1 MRRLALAT
9 LAVIAAIGCTEARA
23 EEPKISTNEEIAGW
37 IQDLVDCGYRRPGTE
52 AGLKAEQY
60 IKRKF
65 EEFGLDQVRL
75 ESIEIDVW
83 HRDKWSLT
91 VKADGQQ
98 HAIPC
103 FPMPFSKFTSTD
115 GTHAEL
121 VYVGEGKESNYDQ
134 VSVDGKIALVDI
146 RFLTLPA
153 ETFTAGA
160 YLSYDPDN
168 TAAQA
173 RDTTATW
180 ISPNREAAYQQA
192 VKAGAVGVVGILK
205 DMPANK
211 CTLYAP
217 YPDPRIEPAPL
228 PMVYIGRDDGAKL
241 RERLQAGAV
250 QARLTYLGRVVP
262 GTTHNVVGILPG
274 KSEDAILISSHHDS
288 PFAGA
293 VEDGSGMSMVLALAK
308 YFGSIPAEKRD
319 KTLWFVASA
328 GHHYGGIGIR
338 TFMKQHAEDLNP
350 SLLCAVHLEH
360 IAREFI
366 EQDGR
371 LVDSGM
377 PQPSAIFVSDN
388 PVLIEPIKQAVVR
401 HNLDRTGIMPSAWG
415 IGGRP
420 PGESSAYH
428 SIGIPNVGLISG
440 PVYLLFEDDTFD
452 KVAVDRLA
460 PTAAVFADVITS
472 YDRTPSEQIRPRAEG
487 E

>member
-1 MRRLALAT
+1 MSRLALAT
-9 LAVIAAIGCTEARA
+9 LAVIAAILCTETWA
-23 EEPKISTNEEIAGW
+23 EERHVATTEEISGW
-37 IQDLVDCGYRRPGTE
+37 IQDPVDCGYRRPGTE
-52 AGLKAEQY
+52 SGLKAEQY
-60 IKRKF
+60 IKQKF
-65 EEFGLDQVRL
+65 EEFGLDRVSL
-75 ESIEIDVW
+75 EPIEIDVW

-91 VKADGQQ
+91 VQADGQQ
-98 HAIPC
+98 RAVPC
-103 FPMPFSKFTSTD
+103 FPMPFSKFTSPD
-115 GTHAEL
+115 GTRAEL
-121 VYVGEGKESNYDQ
+121 VYVGEGKESNYAQ
-134 VSVDGKIALVDI
+134 VSVEGKIAVVDI

-153 ETFTAGA
+153 EKFTAGA

-173 RDTTATW
+173 QDTTATW
-180 ISPNREAAYQQA
+180 ISPNREAAYQRA

-217 YPDPRIEPAPL
+217 YPDPRVAPAAL

-241 RERLQAGAV
+241 RERLQDGAV
-250 QARLTYLGRVVP
+250 QASLTYNGRIVP

-274 KSEDAILISSHHDS
+274 KSDDAILIGSHHDS

-293 VEDGSGMSMVLALAK
+293 VEDASGISMVLALAK
-308 YFGSIPAEKRD
+308 YFGSVPPEKRD

-328 GHHYGGIGIR
+328 GHHYGAIGML

-350 SLLCAVHLEH
+350 KLLCAVHLEH

-371 LVDSGM
+371 LVDSGL

-401 HNLDRTGIMPSAWG
+401 HNLDRTGVMPSAWG

-420 PGESSAYH
+420 PGESSLYH

-460 PTAAVFADVITS
+460 PTAAAFADIITS

-487 E
+487 K